1 MKQEK
6 RFKLPPKEI
15 RLIRIY
21 AKREKVSESKLLEQA
36 IKEFLT
42 SL

>member
-1 MKQEK
+1 MKK
-6 RFKLPPKEI
+6 DSRFKLPPREI
-15 RLIRIY
+15 RLICIY
-21 AKREKVSESKLLEQA
+21 AKREKVSETKFLEEA